1 MPFKSPFQLYKLDHD
16 RVIHSLKTAI
26 ALLFGLLI
34 SYLFKLPLQGRW
46 VIITILVVMCAQSR
60 VGAILQKS
68 YMRFLGTI
76 IGASVAS
83 LTLWLVYPNVIL
95 TILILCIST
104 AVFSYIAD
112 SPSTWSEA
120 GPLGAVT
127 LAIIL
132 ISQNPN
138 FYTVISRFLEINLG
152 IVIALLV
159 SRFIWPLH
167 SHKKF
172 RYILIDTLQRLKS
185 LAQQLE
191 EFLPTNSDKNEKT
204 YEFFENKILNN
215 ITIQKKLFQE
225 VMRESFGRSHLN
237 QVFKNVL
244 NAEREIL
251 RCITLMR
258 NALMNFSDQN
268 ILIFNQH
275 KEIQK
280 IYQLIQDFFKENMDR
295 LQGRENKQFTE
306 EENFL
311 NLKNLK
317 QKVRSHFQLLEINQ
331 SDQFAIDL
339 FIFSA
344 DRLLVQ
350 LYTLLR
356 LIKKM

>member
-1 MPFKSPFQLYKLDHD
+1 
-16 RVIHSLKTAI
+16 
-26 ALLFGLLI
+26 
-34 SYLFKLPLQGRW
+34 
-46 VIITILVVMCAQSR
+46 
-60 VGAILQKS
+60 
-68 YMRFLGTI
+68 
-76 IGASVAS
+76 
-83 LTLWLVYPNVIL
+83 
-95 TILILCIST
+95 
-104 AVFSYIAD
+104 
-112 SPSTWSEA
+112 
-120 GPLGAVT
+120 
-127 LAIIL
+127 
-132 ISQNPN
+132 
-138 FYTVISRFLEINLG
+138 
-152 IVIALLV
+152 
-159 SRFIWPLH
+159 
-167 SHKKF
+167 
-172 RYILIDTLQRLKS
+172 
-185 LAQQLE
+185 
-191 EFLPTNSDKNEKT
+191 
-204 YEFFENKILNN
+204 
-215 ITIQKKLFQE
+215 
-225 VMRESFGRSHLN
+225 MRESFGRSHLN

>member
-1 MPFKSPFQLYKLDHD
+1 MQFAKWRHQLRRLDND
-16 RVIHSLKTAI
+16 RLVHSLKTAI

-46 VIITILVVMCAQSR
+46 VVITILVVMCAQSR

-68 YMRFLGTI
+68 YMRFLGTV

-83 LTLWLVYPNVIL
+83 LTLWLVYPNVAF
-95 TILILCIST
+95 TILILCLAT

-127 LAIIL
+127 LII
-132 ISQNPN
+132 IVITPNPN

-152 IVIALLV
+152 IIIALLV

-167 SHKKF
+167 SRTQL
-172 RYILIDTLQRLKS
+172 RYILIDTLQNLKD
-185 LAQQLE
+185 LAQKLE
-191 EFLPTNSDKNEKT
+191 EFTPTNDDKSEKPQ
-204 YEFFENKILNN
+204 EVFENKILNN
-215 ITIQKKLFQE
+215 IGIQKKLFQE
-225 VMRESFGRSHLN
+225 VMSESFGRSNL
-237 QVFKNVL
+237 VVTFKNIL

-275 KEIQK
+275 IEIQK
-280 IYQLIQDFFKENMDR
+280 IYQITQGLFQKGIEILKGIDKE
-295 LQGRENKQFTE
+295 LEVE
-306 EENFL
+306 SLENFSDW
-311 NLKNLK
+311 KK
-317 QKVRSHFQLLEINQ
+317 EIKFQFKSLEINQ

-350 LYTLLR
+350 LHTIII
-356 LIKKM
+356 LIKKV